1 MRLLSPQTK
10 LSRGLGSES
19 PEARFC
25 FGKTGADI
33 SLYINCRTQTV
44 LRVQSM
50 SSVITIRIDRETKK
64 KIKKHRI
71 NVSETVR
78 KALQREISKR
88 EEEDLERALDEA
100 GRILRKIPEND
111 IVKLIRDSRDER

>member
-1 MRLLSPQTK
+1 MGELNTNV
-10 LSRGLGSES
+10 
-19 PEARFC
+19 
-25 FGKTGADI
+25 
-33 SLYINCRTQTV
+33 SLYINRNTKTV
-44 LRVQSM
+44 LYDHPM

-64 KIKKHRI
+64 KIKKHGI

-88 EEEDLERALDEA
+88 EEEELERALDEA

-111 IVKLIRDSRDER
+111 IVRLIRDSRDER